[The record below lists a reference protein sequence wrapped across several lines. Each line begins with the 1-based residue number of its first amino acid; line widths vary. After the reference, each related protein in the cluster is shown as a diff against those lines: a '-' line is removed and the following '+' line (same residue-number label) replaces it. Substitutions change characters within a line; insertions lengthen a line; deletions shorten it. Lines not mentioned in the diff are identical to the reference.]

1 MKLLIVLFFI
11 INISYA
17 NKDFYY
23 SFIDS
28 TGKQISEEKKQQISD
43 GFDIL
48 QNARLLAKEGK
59 IDDAYVQV
67 KSFKDKNKLNILA
80 SDTMILYAELA
91 LKKQTKRISIDASAE
106 LETAINSAKIN
117 QYDLV
122 KAYMLLVELK
132 LEINKIEEAK
142 YFAQIIIDNFDDEL
156 TKTYG
161 KVSLSKIYKYQKDYS
176 KASKYLF
183 DILATTK
190 DKMIAT
196 VVADELFDIYILDGK
211 KDKANDLITQVLRTN
226 IEFYTNDSYLAN
238 KKVNRLIKAD
248 MPEHAVE
255 ILKELLKK
263 TTKDDVIEDFK
274 FKLANT
280 YMLMY
285 DRTKTNYL
293 DLAKNLYTDIL
304 NDYPFGVYTKTA
316 RMYMDEISMRQG
328 ILNPSI
334 ISAKYPED
342 EAMQQKALLQE
353 LINNKKDKQYEQII
367 KTQKIYNQISPE
379 ILKRFGYQNINEI
392 FDEVNLEMIKEYLS
406 LGKCN
411 SLNELLLNIKNEIV
425 LKLLEDNNINYKF
438 FECLVESPNEKI
450 YTQVK
455 DVVNKTRD
463 ANIFFYFEK
472 AAYNLGLID
481 EAYNFSGM
489 IDMVDDKKVLEKE
502 FLFRYQLLKQKEDP
516 IMMEKFFEYTS
527 LNSNFIKANE
537 NNPLIIDFYYD
548 YYLQLLKAN
557 NISLANEILNK
568 LYNKQKE
575 MKVFIY
581 SPFVETELARVSKE
595 KNDNQKSVDLLLES
609 LQRTKKL
616 QPNDQVKIYYDILN
630 LYDALGNKN
639 KKAEYILKCKEVK
652 DTTDSLYKKMCDEM
666 K

>member
-238 KKVNRLIKAD
+238 KKINRLIKAD

-263 TTKDDVIEDFK
+263 TTKEDVIEDFK

-285 DRTKTNYL
+285 DKTNYYL
-293 DLAKNLYTDIL
+293 ELAKALYSEIID
-304 NDYPFGVYTKTA
+304 DYPFGVYTKNA
-316 RMYMDEISMRQG
+316 RMYMDEILMRQG
-328 ILNPSI
+328 SLNPTTV
-334 ISAKYPED
+334 SAKYQEN

-353 LINNKKDKQYEQII
+353 LINNK
-367 KTQKIYNQISPE
+367 
-379 ILKRFGYQNINEI
+379 
-392 FDEVNLEMIKEYLS
+392 
-406 LGKCN
+406 
-411 SLNELLLNIKNEIV
+411 
-425 LKLLEDNNINYKF
+425 NNK
-438 FECLVESPNEKI
+438 
-450 YTQVK
+450 
-455 DVVNKTRD
+455 
-463 ANIFFYFEK
+463 
-472 AAYNLGLID
+472 
-481 EAYNFSGM
+481 
-489 IDMVDDKKVLEKE
+489 
-502 FLFRYQLLKQKEDP
+502 
-516 IMMEKFFEYTS
+516 
-527 LNSNFIKANE
+527 
-537 NNPLIIDFYYD
+537 
-548 YYLQLLKAN
+548 
-557 NISLANEILNK
+557 
-568 LYNKQKE
+568 
-575 MKVFIY
+575 
-581 SPFVETELARVSKE
+581 
-595 KNDNQKSVDLLLES
+595 
-609 LQRTKKL
+609 
-616 QPNDQVKIYYDILN
+616 
-630 LYDALGNKN
+630 
-639 KKAEYILKCKEVK
+639 
-652 DTTDSLYKKMCDEM
+652 
-666 K
+666 